1 MEENPGGQH
10 PAKRDSEKNREGRKP
25 EEKKYKKISSKGMH
39 FQIKGLLTSQY

>member
-1 MEENPGGQH
+1 MEENPGGQY

-39 FQIKGLLTSQY
+39 FQNKGSSD